1 MNWAPPVLS
10 SSRFYQPL
18 WSGPGVDDI
27 TGFYCIEITVF
38 VRLLFCYCQRV
49 EPTQYL
55 EFFFDKKEMSEL
67 SNEFGIG
74 LQFSSECDAGAAAVH
89 RVAVRPVAAD
99 ARLRFRRPQLVQPH
113 LPR

>member
-1 MNWAPPVLS
+1 
-10 SSRFYQPL
+10 
-18 WSGPGVDDI
+18 
-27 TGFYCIEITVF
+27 
-38 VRLLFCYCQRV
+38 
-49 EPTQYL
+49 
-55 EFFFDKKEMSEL
+55 MSEL